1 VAGNIEEFM
10 DAMSSIGSHYR
21 FGGGCSC
28 GSALCDYS
36 DCSESVKWAACRAGV
51 TIPDGTWIQYRAIRN
66 AGLTTTVA
74 RALKTRGALL
84 FIFSSNPLVGGRP
97 SQAHVAVSNGD
108 GITTTECRGTSAGC
122 GVFSNASKRGFNYAG
137 LMPGF
142 DYSALPSAD
151 QGAAGGGTPPS
162 LEWTPPTPVGPPPSP
177 PPPPPAPAG
186 AVVFSAVSDNA
197 LNIIGSK
204 ECGRRKEAKIFSN
217 PLDLGEVWLGNGI
230 LKMHLSPSDY
240 SALYSRGYTSLVQ
253 ISEEE
258 FNDMLDITGW

>member
-1 VAGNIEEFM
+1 MAGNIETFM

-21 FGGGCSC
+21 FGGGCNC
-28 GSALCDYS
+28 RSALCDYA
-36 DCSESVKWAACRAGV
+36 DCSEVVKWAACRAGV
-51 TIPDGTWIQYRAIRN
+51 TLPDGTWIQYRAIRS
-66 AGLTTTVA
+66 AGLSTTPA

-108 GITTTECRGTSAGC
+108 GVTTTECRSTSSGC
-122 GVFSNASKRGFNYAG
+122 GVFSNASKRGWTHAG
-137 LMPGF
+137 LMMGF
-142 DYSALPSAD
+142 DYAALPGAE
-151 QGAAGGGTPPS
+151 QGAAGGSTPPS

-186 AVVFSAVSDNA
+186 TAVFTAVSDNA

-204 ECGRRKEAKIFSN
+204 ECGRRKEAKIFTN
-217 PLDLGEVWLGNGI
+217 PNDSSELWLGNGI
-230 LKMHLSPSDY
+230 LKMHLSPSDW
-240 SALYSRGYTSLVQ
+240 SGLYGRGYTSVTTIGLD
-253 ISEEE
+253 E